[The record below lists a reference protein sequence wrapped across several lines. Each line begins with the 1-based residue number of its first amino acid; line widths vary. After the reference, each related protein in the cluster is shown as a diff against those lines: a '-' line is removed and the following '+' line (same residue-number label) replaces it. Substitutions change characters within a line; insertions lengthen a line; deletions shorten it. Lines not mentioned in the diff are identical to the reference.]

1 LIKNEIKPPK
11 NVMTGNVIVHDE
23 RALFNDKWKLY
34 YRNFVYNENS
44 EKIFE
49 LYNVIDDPYEKYE
62 LSEQYPDVFDSMKK
76 TFDENPLIIET
87 PFINPVQS
95 YLYGD
100 RYIGITDSPWLERTY
115 KEKELPHPIVQN
127 LVFVWIIF
135 LTFKHIIIPVL
146 ILLTLIFYFMKF
158 RNNISSN

>member
-1 LIKNEIKPPK
+1 
-11 NVMTGNVIVHDE
+11 
-23 RALFNDKWKLY
+23 
-34 YRNFVYNENS
+34 
-44 EKIFE
+44 
-49 LYNVIDDPYEKYE
+49 
-62 LSEQYPDVFDSMKK
+62 MKK
-76 TFDENPLIIET
+76 TLINMPVIIDT
-87 PFINPVQS
+87 PYINPVQS

-127 LVFVWIIF
+127 LVFGWIIF

-146 ILLTLIFYFMKF
+146 ILLTLVFYFMKF